1 MKYDIGEIIIME
13 KEREYVEA
21 VPGPAIVITKAEL
34 VRIQQA
40 PVDIAA
46 RENRWAKI
54 GNCDRFYFGE
64 LKNPY

>member
-1 MKYDIGEIIIME
+1 MSVE

-34 VRIQQA
+34 VRMQQT
-40 PVDIAA
+40 PVDIEA

-54 GNCDRFYFGE
+54 EKFIQQIHDETHLPEDEENI
-64 LKNPY
+64 LS